1 MTLDTSDPL
10 AVDLL
15 AQLREREWTIGVAE
29 SLTGGLLV
37 ASLVAVPGASAS
49 VRGGVTAYATPIKH
63 SLLGVDESLLVARGA
78 VDPEVAAQMAL
89 GARRALSVAGTP
101 CDVGLSTTGVAGPE
115 PQDGQP
121 VGTVFVGIATPDE
134 VAVLPLRL
142 VGDRARIRVDTVQRA
157 LGLALATLRGR
168 AADVGASEYRM

>member
-49 VRGGVTAYATPIKH
+49 VRAIGFSH
-63 SLLGVDESLLVARGA
+63 S
-78 VDPEVAAQMAL
+78 
-89 GARRALSVAGTP
+89 T
-101 CDVGLSTTGVAGPE
+101 
-115 PQDGQP
+115 
-121 VGTVFVGIATPDE
+121 
-134 VAVLPLRL
+134 
-142 VGDRARIRVDTVQRA
+142 
-157 LGLALATLRGR
+157 
-168 AADVGASEYRM
+168 